1 MVTFIVYIMI
11 CHHTKRPYL
20 QDGKLA
26 IRDVVEVAGA
36 SLTVLDVEGSVVL
49 DVEGIVVLDME
60 GIVVLDME
68 GFGGEFVPDMGKIA
82 AWMFVL
88 EVVEMAVAS
97 SVVLDMEIAVW
108 EHYMENIVGSLA
120 LDTDDVVEVFVLG
133 MGNSSAW
140 VDVENILDMKGE
152 LVVQEVVEAW
162 MVQDLISNL

>member
-1 MVTFIVYIMI
+1 MVTFIVYITI

-36 SLTVLDVEGSVVL
+36 SLTVLDVEGSVVP
-49 DVEGIVVLDME
+49 DVEGIVVPDME
-60 GIVVLDME
+60 GIVALDME

-82 AWMFVL
+82 AWTFVL

-97 SVVLDMEIAVW
+97 LVVLDMEIAVG

-120 LDTDDVVEVFVLG
+120 LDADDVVEVFVLG

-140 VDVENILDMKGE
+140 VDVENIVDMKDE

>member
-1 MVTFIVYIMI
+1 MVTFIVYITI

-26 IRDVVEVAGA
+26 IHDVVEVAGA

-49 DVEGIVVLDME
+49 DVEGIVVPDME
-60 GIVVLDME
+60 GIVVPDME
-68 GFGGEFVPDMGKIA
+68 GFGGVFVPDMGKIA

-97 SVVLDMEIAVW
+97 LAVLDMEIAVG

-120 LDTDDVVEVFVLG
+120 LDTDDVVEVFVLD

-162 MVQDLISNL
+162 MVQDLISTL